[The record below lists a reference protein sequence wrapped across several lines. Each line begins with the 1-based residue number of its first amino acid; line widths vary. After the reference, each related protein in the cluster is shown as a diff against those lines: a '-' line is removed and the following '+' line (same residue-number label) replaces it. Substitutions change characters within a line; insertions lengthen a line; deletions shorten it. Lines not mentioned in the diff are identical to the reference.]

1 MVLVPIV
8 IGHFTSSSS
17 VHHAELL
24 FLLILSIVALIY
36 YLKSAWT
43 NPGYL
48 KGFETATAAGDFS
61 KNMQV
66 TGGAKSRPPM
76 TEEDKVAAS
85 NKLRNSLGV
94 AQPGDDITI
103 DFDIEDVEDD
113 DDEEPDESIDLE
125 GKCVS
130 SQRNNRNQIV
140 LPESPSNNLPGEKD
154 EDEDDQEDH

>member
-1 MVLVPIV
+1 MVLVPII

-24 FLLILSIVALIY
+24 FLLVLSIVALIY

-48 KGFETATAAGDFS
+48 KGFETANTEGEFS
-61 KNMQV
+61 KNMNMNQ
-66 TGGAKSRPPM
+66 TGLGGAKNRPPM
-76 TEEDKVAAS
+76 TEEDKAAAS

-103 DFDIEDVEDD
+103 DFDIEDVEDE

-140 LPESPSNNLPGEKD
+140 LPESQNLPEAENGE
-154 EDEDDQEDH
+154 

>member
-1 MVLVPIV
+1 M
-8 IGHFTSSSS
+8 
-17 VHHAELL
+17 

-48 KGFETATAAGDFS
+48 KGFDNAADFS
-61 KNMQV
+61 KNLPSA
-66 TGGAKSRPPM
+66 TSGKGRPM
-76 TEEDKVAAS
+76 TEEDKAAAS

-103 DFDIEDVEDD
+103 DFDIEDVEDE
-113 DDEEPDESIDLE
+113 DEEPDESIDLE

-130 SQRNNRNQIV
+130 S
-140 LPESPSNNLPGEKD
+140 
-154 EDEDDQEDH
+154 